1 MTQRGESGRH
11 VMSDAKVT
19 RFVQHY
25 ERLTR
30 HIIDEMPE
38 RADLVIYLDTMRRVT
53 SIVRKE
59 EHPAGAPHP
68 LC

>member
-1 MTQRGESGRH
+1 M
-11 VMSDAKVT
+11 
-19 RFVQHY
+19 QHY

-30 HIIDEMPE
+30 HIIDEMPQ
-38 RADLVIYLDTMRRVT
+38 RADLVIHLDTARRVT

-68 LC
+68 ST